1 LIDYNQED
9 TISKDQ
15 KAGKRKWPK
24 VLGIALVVFSFLL
37 YFVIVPV
44 PFTPFPVH
52 IKGLIFV
59 ILVVI
64 KDICLGL
71 GVIILGKEYFGKYLK
86 YLHIFDWLK
95 NKFIKR

>member
-1 LIDYNQED
+1 MTAQSQAEN
-9 TISKDQ
+9 ISQDQ
-15 KAGKRKWPK
+15 KADKRKWPK
-24 VLGIALVVFSFLL
+24 ILGIILVVLSFLL
-37 YFVIVPV
+37 YFVIVPL

-71 GVIILGKEYFGKYLK
+71 GIIILGKEFFGKYLK
-86 YLHIFDWLK
+86 YLHIFDWVK
-95 NKFIKR
+95 SKFNKS